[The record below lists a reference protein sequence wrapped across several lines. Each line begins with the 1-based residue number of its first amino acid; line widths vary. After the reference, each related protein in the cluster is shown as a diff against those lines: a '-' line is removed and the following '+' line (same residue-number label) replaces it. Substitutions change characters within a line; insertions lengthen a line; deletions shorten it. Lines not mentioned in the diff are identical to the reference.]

1 MSCGYAEGIKYRKNS
16 DEEFVD
22 RLYKTFMDR
31 DAEPDGK
38 AFWLKSLSDGVSRKE
53 VVLGFT
59 RSEEFVGKCISE
71 RILPF

>member
-1 MSCGYAEGIKYRKNS
+1 MEDLKLS

-38 AFWLKSLSDGVSRKE
+38 TFWLKSLSDGASRKS

-59 RSEEFVGKCISE
+59 RSAEFIERCVEE
-71 RILPF
+71 RIMPF